1 MYCPVRPSNKVLSTV
16 KLFIK
21 KDNSRQ
27 NYINK
32 NKVCN
37 DIRLQMRQHELLNK
51 LLSLYLKQKKVLIFY
66 YIKKM
71 QRHFTLLRKKS
82 NKYRTPISNMIMKH
96 FNLKN
101 IILSDGR
108 NFRL

>member
-1 MYCPVRPSNKVLSTV
+1 
-16 KLFIK
+16 
-21 KDNSRQ
+21 
-27 NYINK
+27 
-32 NKVCN
+32 
-37 DIRLQMRQHELLNK
+37 
-51 LLSLYLKQKKVLIFY
+51 
-66 YIKKM
+66 M